1 MEDTIMKKV
10 YINPEI
16 TVVKMK
22 MNSAIL
28 VDSLTKGSD
37 GVSDENNVLSRDW
50 DDWED

>member
-1 MEDTIMKKV
+1 MKKV

-37 GVSDENNVLSRDW
+37 GVSDENNVLSRDC